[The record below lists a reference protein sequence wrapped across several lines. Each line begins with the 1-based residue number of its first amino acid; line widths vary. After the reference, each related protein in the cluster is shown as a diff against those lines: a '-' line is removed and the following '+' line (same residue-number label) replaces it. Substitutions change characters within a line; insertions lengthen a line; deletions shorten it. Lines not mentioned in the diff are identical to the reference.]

1 MLTVFL
7 VTKVQNMDD
16 HQSLAVA
23 PFYLL
28 GLYMLALLAAN
39 LPGKWLRRALA
50 ALVSV
55 GVRYQLCGVQP
66 ADAYQ
71 AARRVVQRPV
81 LHHR

>member
-1 MLTVFL
+1 MI
-7 VTKVQNMDD
+7 

-39 LPGKWLRRALA
+39 LPGKWLRRALGRA
-50 ALVSV
+50 DQR

-66 ADAYQ
+66 DDAYQ
-71 AARRVVQRPV
+71 AARCVVQRPV
-81 LHHR
+81 FHHR